1 MQTTPSHRR
10 KLNLHPEGA
19 VKDWAIRL
27 TFQNS
32 EESMLNRNI
41 KYIWIF
47 ITAVILT
54 SCNYCKIAEMIA
66 KREVIGIVD
75 SKKKLEW
82 NRGEQTIMY
91 KEENQIK
98 SYEILRDE
106 SGLWDFVEK
115 GDSLYKPLND
125 KRMKVYRNG
134 DLAGEFLMDIG
145 CLKHLRNE
153 K

>member
-1 MQTTPSHRR
+1 M
-10 KLNLHPEGA
+10 KNNILFVFL
-19 VKDWAIRL
+19 IIL
-27 TFQNS
+27 L
-32 EESMLNRNI
+32 ES
-41 KYIWIF
+41 
-47 ITAVILT
+47 
-54 SCNYCKIAEMIA
+54 CDYCKTAEKIAM
-66 KREVIGIVD
+66 REVIGIVD

-82 NRGEQTIMY
+82 NRGEQTIIY
-91 KEENQIK
+91 KSGANQMEA
-98 SYEILRDE
+98 YEILRDE

-115 GDSLYKPLND
+115 GDSLFKPLND